1 MALTISSYAKTTEDA
16 WPFETFPNYESVAST
31 YMKVAGT
38 RMIVTAPFVTM
49 DQKASW
55 EDYSVANQGWIKE
68 SYEAIGLDNID
79 PLGIQEVIYDHEYG
93 RATEAHD
100 GPFLPLWQISGPP
113 QSTGVVNFNLMSNS
127 GFASTYQIAKEN
139 KQSLLTEVLDVSEI
153 VGNEQKVH
161 PESLL
166 IHPMFDD
173 VASNSLNVVGAVAAV
188 VSWDVFMTDLVR
200 EGNQGMV
207 CVLKNTCGQSYTYK
221 VNAIAQFIG
230 EGDHHDRDYDYL
242 EHVTEVAPFATIAS
256 ERQLTIVNT
265 CFISTLL
272 VRSNISI
279 RQSLLVSSL

>member
-1 MALTISSYAKTTEDA
+1 VVQLWCSY
-16 WPFETFPNYESVAST
+16 
-31 YMKVAGT
+31 
-38 RMIVTAPFVTM
+38 IL
-49 DQKASW
+49 
-55 EDYSVANQGWIKE
+55 
-68 SYEAIGLDNID
+68 IGFYRELLFTVFAFD
-79 PLGIQEVIYDHEYG
+79 
-93 RATEAHD
+93 
-100 GPFLPLWQISGPP
+100 
-113 QSTGVVNFNLMSNS
+113 FNLMSNS
-127 GFASTYQIAKEN
+127 GFASTFQIAKENN
-139 KQSLLTEVLDVSEI
+139 KQSLLTEVFDVSEI

-200 EGNQGMV
+200 EGSQGMV